1 MTTTKKISEL
11 PSAVTPLAGDE
22 IMPIV
27 QDGATRR
34 ATIDEIRD
42 GLADEV
48 HTHTLSDIADA
59 GTAAGADTDDFATA
73 AQGALA
79 DTALQPDDVGSA
91 ALNET
96 ADFATA
102 AQGALADSAVQPGD
116 LAAVATSGDYGDLN
130 DIPLAG
136 LANAIIN
143 GCGRISHRGDQDLTT
158 SWGKAPVDL
167 LSVKAE
173 GTVSA
178 GTIKRVTSAYSL
190 TETGHATFV
199 ENVTLTGSG
208 AILFRRRSCHRA
220 RSMSGATQTASP
232 TVPALFTART

>member
-34 ATIDEIRD
+34 ATIDEIRE

-96 ADFATA
+96 ADFA
-102 AQGALADSAVQPGD
+102 
-116 LAAVATSGDYGDLN
+116 
-130 DIPLAG
+130 
-136 LANAIIN
+136 
-143 GCGRISHRGDQDLTT
+143 
-158 SWGKAPVDL
+158 
-167 LSVKAE
+167 
-173 GTVSA
+173 
-178 GTIKRVTSAYSL
+178 
-190 TETGHATFV
+190 
-199 ENVTLTGSG
+199 
-208 AILFRRRSCHRA
+208 
-220 RSMSGATQTASP
+220 
-232 TVPALFTART
+232 